1 MKCDSR
7 QNIRQNSPLSIYEL
21 VCRQIAFRPSKSL
34 HRSIPHLHE
43 GGISVMS
50 VIQTRLSSTGL
61 NGLFNVLGRT
71 SCDRLVVKKMNIIAD
86 NQQNKNLNKINGFS
100 E

>member
-1 MKCDSR
+1 MFAGR
-7 QNIRQNSPLSIYEL
+7 
-21 VCRQIAFRPSKSL
+21 SL
-34 HRSIPHLHE
+34 FDRVNHYTEVYPTFTR

-86 NQQNKNLNKINGFS
+86 NQQNKNFNKINDFS